1 VKIEWSGPAL
11 AFLRAQAARI
21 RRDRPLAAQR
31 WLAAVQGSVERLRR
45 FPLSGRTIPELPVL
59 EAREV
64 VDGGYRIFYRAE
76 PGRVY
81 VIGVQHSRQE
91 FDLTLAGDTVSPRTR
106 AMADRAIRDFLV
118 FCEPEVRELALRT
131 CDLLHRVL
139 PDAVARVHPEWR
151 MIVFG
156 SGSRTAE
163 MIFGV
168 APLRDRVSIQ
178 LTAVDLPDPAGLLA
192 REGAA
197 LPHVKISSAA
207 VLEDPRLEALLRAA
221 VEVHDALREESEAE
235 ASVEA

>member
-1 VKIEWSGPAL
+1 MQ
-11 AFLRAQAARI
+11 RA
-21 RRDRPLAAQR
+21 
-31 WLAAVQGSVERLRR
+31 VERLAR
-45 FPLSGRTIPELPVL
+45 FPLSGRKIPELPVL

-76 PGRVY
+76 PTRVY

-91 FDLTLAGDTVSPRTR
+91 FDLALAGDTVAPRTR
-106 AMADRAIRDFLV
+106 AVADKAIREFLV

-131 CDLLHRVL
+131 CDLLSRVL
-139 PDAVARVHPEWR
+139 PDAVARVHREWR

-156 SGSRTAE
+156 SGSRTVE

-178 LTAVDLPDPAGLLA
+178 LAAVDLPDPAGLLE

-197 LPHVKISSAA
+197 LPHVKIASAA

-221 VEVHDALREESEAE
+221 VDVHDALREEHEEE
-235 ASVEA
+235 ASLEA